1 MQTGSMK
8 LLTAALLMAGVAACT
23 DVSGPSNQS
32 AVGTYYLQTV
42 NGNRLPYTFGQ
53 NGSNVSIQAD
63 TYTLNSDYTYSET
76 TDETVSNGFQNSN
89 VRHSEYGNWSQ
100 NNNAIT
106 FSPSSTGGSY
116 ASYTGSLSGGG
127 GLLGGGVDLTIAVNG
142 TVSVY
147 ASQ

>member
-1 MQTGSMK
+1 MQKLSMK
-8 LLTAALLMAGVAACT
+8 LITAALLTAGVAACS

-63 TYTLNSDYTYSET
+63 TYTLNNDYSYTET
-76 TDETVSNGFQNSN
+76 TDETVYDGFQNSN
-89 VRHSEYGNWSQ
+89 VRHSEYGSWSQ
-100 NNNAIT
+100 NNNAIS
-106 FSPSSTGGSY
+106 FSPSTGGSY
-116 ASYTGSLSGGG
+116 APYTGSLSGGG
-127 GLLGGGVDLTIAVNG
+127 NLLGGGADLTIAVNG

-147 ASQ
+147 TAQ